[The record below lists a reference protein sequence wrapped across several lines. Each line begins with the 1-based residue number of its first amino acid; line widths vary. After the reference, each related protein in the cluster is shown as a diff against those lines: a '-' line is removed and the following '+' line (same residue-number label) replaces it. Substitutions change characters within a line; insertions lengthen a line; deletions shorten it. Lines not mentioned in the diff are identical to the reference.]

1 MINYFKVNKL
11 VTRVKKLLRLQK
23 VVAFSGLMYFLLLIC
38 PQIDAAEKFPSKPV
52 RIVVGF
58 SPGGPV
64 DNISR
69 ILSKRL
75 SERLGQPF
83 IVENKPGASSMIASQ
98 YVANAEPD
106 GHTLLM
112 VASTHAVNPS
122 LYKNISFD
130 TTKDFTAITFVAEN
144 AFVLVV
150 PKDLK
155 VNSLADLLALAKS
168 QSTPLNYASAGVGGL
183 PHLAAELLKIEAGID
198 ANHIPYKG
206 ASPASV
212 DLLAGHVSF
221 MINNMQSA
229 LPYIKDGRLKA
240 LAVTSPERLSVLPNV
255 PTFKELGYKGLQISG
270 WYGLLGPAGMP
281 SNVVKQLNGQI
292 TQILQEKDIISQ
304 IRADGAEVKVGSPKE
319 FSDRINSDIMK
330 WSEVVKR
337 ADLKGQ

>member
-1 MINYFKVNKL
+1 MKSINRISTLLNQL
-11 VTRVKKLLRLQK
+11 TVTGVVILLMTLTLES
-23 VVAFSGLMYFLLLIC
+23 V
-38 PQIDAAEKFPSKPV
+38 AAEKEKYPQKPV

-69 ILSKRL
+69 IISKRL
-75 SERLGQPF
+75 SEHLGQPF
-83 IVENKPGASSMIASQ
+83 VIENKPGASSMIAAQ

-106 GHTLLM
+106 GYTLLM
-112 VASTHAVNPS
+112 VASTHAINPS
-122 LYKNISFD
+122 LYKNIAFD
-130 TTKDFTAITFVAEN
+130 TSKDFTPISFVAEN

-150 PKDLK
+150 PKELK
-155 VNSLADLLALAKS
+155 VNTLTELISLAKNS
-168 QSTPLNYASAGVGGL
+168 SKPLNYASAGVGGL
-183 PHLAAELLKIEAGID
+183 PHLAGELFKLEAGID

-240 LAVTSPERLSVLPNV
+240 LAVTSSDRLSALPGV
-255 PTFKELGYKGLQISG
+255 PTFKELGYKGLQFTG
-270 WYGLLGPAGMP
+270 WYGLLGPAGMSP
-281 SNVVKQLNGQI
+281 DLVKQLNVQI
-292 TQILQEKDIISQ
+292 SQVLKEKEVVAQ
-304 IRADGAEVKVGSPKE
+304 IRADGAEIKLGSPKE
-319 FSDRINSDIMK
+319 FSDRINTDIIK

-337 ADLKGQ
+337 ADIKGQ

>member
-1 MINYFKVNKL
+1 MFKVHNVKKFLNKL
-11 VTRVKKLLRLQK
+11 FVLGTLTLVIGFSQK
-23 VVAFSGLMYFLLLIC
+23 TFAV
-38 PQIDAAEKFPSKPV
+38 EKFPSKPV

-58 SPGGPV
+58 SAGGPV

-75 SERLGQPF
+75 SERLGQSF
-83 IVENKPGASSMIASQ
+83 IVDNKPGASSMIAAQ
-98 YVANAEPD
+98 FVANAEPD
-106 GHTLLM
+106 GYTLLM
-112 VASTHAVNPS
+112 VASTHAINPS
-122 LYKNISFD
+122 LYKNIAFD
-130 TTKDFTAITFVAEN
+130 TVKDFTAITFVAEN

-155 VNSLADLLALAKS
+155 VNSLADLLGLAKS
-168 QSTPLNYASAGVGGL
+168 NPTPLNYASAGVGGL
-183 PHLAAELLKIEAGID
+183 PHLAAELLKLEAGID

-221 MINNMQSA
+221 MVNNMQSA

-240 LAVTSPERLSVLPNV
+240 LAVTSSERLSVLPKV

-270 WYGLLGPAGMP
+270 WYGLLGPAGMSP
-281 SNVVKQLNGQI
+281 EIVKQLNSQI
-292 TQILQEKDIISQ
+292 TLILKEKEVIDQ
-304 IRADGAEVKVGSPKE
+304 IRADGAEIKVGSPKE
-319 FSDRINSDIMK
+319 FSDLINSDMIK

-337 ADLKGQ
+337 ADVKGQ

>member
-1 MINYFKVNKL
+1 L
-11 VTRVKKLLRLQK
+11 KKLLRRLQQVGVLSG
-23 VVAFSGLMYFLLLIC
+23 VVYFLLFIC
-38 PQIDAAEKFPSKPV
+38 PQINAVEKFPSKPV

-83 IVENKPGASSMIASQ
+83 IVENKPGAGSMIAAQ
-98 YVANAEPD
+98 FVANADPD

-112 VASTHAVNPS
+112 VASTHAINPS
-122 LYKNISFD
+122 LYKNTSFD

-155 VNSLADLLALAKS
+155 VNSLADLLKLAKS

-183 PHLAAELLKIEAGID
+183 PHLSTELLKIEAGID

-229 LPYIKDGRLKA
+229 LPFIKDGRLKA

-270 WYGLLGPAGMP
+270 WYGLLGPAGIP
-281 SNVVKQLNGQI
+281 PHVVQQLNSQI

-304 IRADGAEVKVGSPKE
+304 IRSDGAEVKMGSPKE
-319 FSDRINSDIMK
+319 FSDRINSDIIK

>member
-1 MINYFKVNKL
+1 
-11 VTRVKKLLRLQK
+11 VKKLFRLK
-23 VVAFSGLMYFLLLIC
+23 KIVAFLGVMYFSLFITS
-38 PQIDAAEKFPSKPV
+38 QVDAAEKFPSKPV

-98 YVANAEPD
+98 FVANAEPD

-112 VASTHAVNPS
+112 VASTHAINPS
-122 LYKNISFD
+122 LYKNMTFD
-130 TTKDFTAITFVAEN
+130 AAKSFTAITFVAEN

-155 VNSLADLLALAKS
+155 VNSLADLLVLSKS

-240 LAVTSPERLSVLPNV
+240 LAVTSSERLKVLPNV
-255 PTFKELGYKGLQISG
+255 PTFNELGYKGLQISG
-270 WYGLLGPAGMP
+270 WYGLLGPAGVP
-281 SNVVKQLNGQI
+281 SHVVKQLNDQI
-292 TQILQEKDIISQ
+292 AQILQEKDIISQ
-304 IRADGAEVKVGSPKE
+304 IRADGAEVKVGSPRE
-319 FSDRINSDIMK
+319 FSDRINSDIVK

-337 ADLKGQ
+337 ADLKNQ

>member
-1 MINYFKVNKL
+1 MTREILRNFMELLKVWGIS
-11 VTRVKKLLRLQK
+11 
-23 VVAFSGLMYFLLLIC
+23 SGILLLSIVHT
-38 PQIDAAEKFPSKPV
+38 QTYATTKYPSKPV

-58 SPGGPV
+58 SAGGPV

-75 SERLGQPF
+75 SEKLGQSF
-83 IVENKPGASSMIASQ
+83 IVDNKPGASSMIAAQ
-98 YVANAEPD
+98 FVANAEPD
-106 GHTLLM
+106 GYTLLM
-112 VASTHAVNPS
+112 VASTHAINPS
-122 LYKNISFD
+122 LYKNIAFD
-130 TTKDFTAITFVAEN
+130 TAKDFTAITFVAEN

-155 VNSLADLLALAKS
+155 VNSLTDLLVLAKS
-168 QSTPLNYASAGVGGL
+168 NSTPLNYASAGVGGL
-183 PHLAAELLKIEAGID
+183 PHLAGELLKLEAGID

-221 MINNMQSA
+221 MVNNMQSA

-240 LAVTSPERLSVLPNV
+240 LAVTSTERLSVLPKV

-270 WYGLLGPAGMP
+270 WYGLLGPAGMSP
-281 SNVVKQLNGQI
+281 EIVKQLNSQI
-292 TQILQEKDIISQ
+292 TQILKEKEVIDQ
-304 IRADGAEVKVGSPKE
+304 IRSDGAEVKVGSPKD
-319 FSDRINSDIMK
+319 FSDRINSDMIK

-337 ADLKGQ
+337 ADVKGQ

>member
-1 MINYFKVNKL
+1 MFKVNKKDKFL
-11 VTRVKKLLRLQK
+11 NKLLVLGTLFLVVVPPQK
-23 VVAFSGLMYFLLLIC
+23 TFAI
-38 PQIDAAEKFPSKPV
+38 EKFPSKPV

-58 SPGGPV
+58 SAGGPV

-75 SERLGQPF
+75 SERLGQSF
-83 IVENKPGASSMIASQ
+83 IVDNKPGASSMIAAQ
-98 YVANAEPD
+98 FVANAEPD

-112 VASTHAVNPS
+112 VASTHSINPS
-122 LYKNISFD
+122 LYKNIAFD
-130 TTKDFTAITFVAEN
+130 TAKDFTAITFVAEN

-155 VNSLADLLALAKS
+155 VNSLADLLGLAKS
-168 QSTPLNYASAGVGGL
+168 NSTPLNYASAGVGGL
-183 PHLAAELLKIEAGID
+183 PHLAGELLKLEAGID

-221 MINNMQSA
+221 MVNNMQSA

-240 LAVTSPERLSVLPNV
+240 LAVTSTERLSVLPKV

-270 WYGLLGPAGMP
+270 WYGLLGPAGMSP
-281 SNVVKQLNGQI
+281 EIVKQLNNQI
-292 TQILQEKDIISQ
+292 IQILKEKEVIDQ
-304 IRADGAEVKVGSPKE
+304 IRADGAEVKMGSPKE
-319 FSDRINSDIMK
+319 FSDRINSDINK
-330 WSEVVKR
+330 WSEVIKR
-337 ADLKGQ
+337 ADIKGQ